1 MENHLYKCIYDVF
14 QRPGTSNQTLPALN
28 RIKAKIVRL
37 HSRRPQTVLD
47 DNNDADRPD
56 GDQPTIYHILQK
68 KRRRV
73 ERTIYSLRDGTGQMH
88 TTPSGLA
95 QTLTTFLR
103 NIYDTIDV
111 NDASVEKLM

>member
-1 MENHLYKCIYDVF
+1 
-14 QRPGTSNQTLPALN
+14 
-28 RIKAKIVRL
+28 
-37 HSRRPQTVLD
+37 
-47 DNNDADRPD
+47 
-56 GDQPTIYHILQK
+56 
-68 KRRRV
+68 
-73 ERTIYSLRDGTGQMH
+73 MH